1 MTAPVAMPNTLTMQ
15 AFPMNPDRLEAPVQ
29 LLDDAG
35 TTWQL
40 RKKRVDLRAVR
51 RLMKDHAATIVLGES
66 GGTRPRP
73 VVDGERPMLWDKV
86 KDDYKGP
93 GGSGTAGR
101 YLAHEFRADAERRML
116 YLEEHC

>member
-1 MTAPVAMPNTLTMQ
+1 MQ

-35 TTWQL
+35 TAWQL
-40 RKKRVDLRAVR
+40 RRKRVDLRAVR
-51 RLMKDHAATIVLGES
+51 RLMKDRASIVVLGEN

-73 VVDGERPMLWDKV
+73 VADGERPTLWDKV

-93 GGSGTAGR
+93 GGSRTTGR
-101 YLAHEFRADAERRML
+101 YLAHEFRADADRRML